1 MAEKNTEKQRAA
13 EQQLAEIAKITDE
26 ELFKRLD
33 TDEEGLNQV
42 EASDRL
48 EEYGAN
54 IIDTGNENSLAKR
67 VREAIINPFNI
78 VLLIVAAVTLVTD
91 VIIAEKPS
99 WATFLMLIFVVAVSG
114 IISFVQAE
122 KSNSAAEK
130 LQNMISNKIDVIRNG
145 SAMEIDIE
153 DAVPGD
159 VVKLA
164 SGDMLPGDVRC
175 CLKGTLHRFFLE
187 LIQKGKEYG
196 Y

>member
-13 EQQLAEIAKITDE
+13 EQQLAEIAKISDE

-42 EASDRL
+42 EASERL
-48 EEYGAN
+48 EEYGKN

-67 VREAIINPFNI
+67 VREALINPFNV

-122 KSNSAAEK
+122 KSNHDRHKQPPAGGCSIDSNLFCIGCKGSLMCRRRLSIWFIGCIIAE
-130 LQNMISNKIDVIRNG
+130 
-145 SAMEIDIE
+145 
-153 DAVPGD
+153 
-159 VVKLA
+159 
-164 SGDMLPGDVRC
+164 
-175 CLKGTLHRFFLE
+175 
-187 LIQKGKEYG
+187 
-196 Y
+196 